1 MRFAS
6 HGGCNG
12 EEQGEGDRNDLGV
25 EQRERERE
33 RERERREMWMVK
45 MVGAFLQM

>member
-6 HGGCNG
+6 HGVRNG
-12 EEQGEGDRNDLGV
+12 EEQGEGDGNDLGV
-25 EQRERERE
+25 ER

-45 MVGAFLQM
+45 MAGAFLQM